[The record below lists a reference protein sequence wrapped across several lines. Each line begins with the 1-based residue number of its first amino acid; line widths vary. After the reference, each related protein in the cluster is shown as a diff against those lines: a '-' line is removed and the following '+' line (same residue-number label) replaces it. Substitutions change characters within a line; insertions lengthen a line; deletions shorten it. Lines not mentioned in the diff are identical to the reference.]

1 MLVALLV
8 SACILPSDA
17 QPCYKMFCLKSIHIC
32 GYQSCRWMHTFKKKK
47 TDACYIL
54 YIITLHA
61 LSGFFFFH
69 KVCNCVCVCV
79 CSPSHHWYLVLQVN
93 S

>member
-47 TDACYIL
+47 QMPVISCIL
-54 YIITLHA
+54 EHCMHYQV
-61 LSGFFFFH
+61 FFFSIRFAT
-69 KVCNCVCVCV
+69 VCVCVCV
-79 CSPSHHWYLVLQVN
+79 VLVIIGI
-93 S
+93 